1 MRLKYVENGYE
12 ILEAC
17 QQIVTIRKASAEEV
31 WSNLPTHQDLHLE
44 LGTGMGDFLFGM
56 AEQYPNRFFVGFE
69 RDTKVLIRVAKK
81 TEEFESNNYQFVHM
95 DAGNALPHFPDH
107 QIQGIYL
114 NFSDPW
120 PKNSHAK
127 RRLTHHSFLHEY
139 QRLLAPGGVLEMKT
153 DNLGLFEYS
162 LKQFQNEKWN
172 LQRVEWDLH
181 QTDLVEKNVETEYER
196 KFRAKG
202 QPIYF
207 LRACPK

>member
-17 QQIVTIRKASAEEV
+17 PPVITIRKASAEEV
-31 WSNLPTHQDLHLE
+31 WSALPTHQALHLE
-44 LGTGMGDFLFGM
+44 LGTGMGDFLLGM

-69 RDTKVLIRVAKK
+69 RDTKVLIRAAKK
-81 TEEFESNNYQFVHM
+81 TEELEMKNYRFVHM
-95 DAGNALPHFPDH
+95 DAGTTLPHFPDH

-127 RRLTHHSFLHEY
+127 RRLTHHRFLQEY
-139 QRLLAPGGVLEMKT
+139 QRLLTPGGVLEIKT
-153 DNLGLFEYS
+153 DNLALFEYS
-162 LKQFQNEKWN
+162 LKQFHKEDWD
-172 LQRVEWDLH
+172 LQRIERDLH
-181 QTDLVEKNVETEYER
+181 QTELVEANVETEYER

-207 LRACPK
+207 LRACPR